1 MPDSV
6 VEEWISVERLEQKKN
21 HRQAATGRR
30 LDICRKGP
38 TVIIEKKEVTPMR
51 ALKGEP
57 QTQRD
62 RGTDL
67 NNVVRQDLSCP
78 GFHGQ
83 LIRRLQRT
91 VLHGRLII
99 QRLMKSFT
107 IVKQFDVLKD
117 FASCFIPRLK
127 VAVVNEFIL

>member
-1 MPDSV
+1 MSQESAESKASPVHSFESLSFELTLGLLGQMHPV
-6 VEEWISVERLEQKKN
+6 I
-21 HRQAATGRR
+21 
-30 LDICRKGP
+30 RKG
-38 TVIIEKKEVTPMR
+38 IR
-51 ALKGEP
+51 KGS
-57 QTQRD
+57 RD
-62 RGTDL
+62 QEG
-67 NNVVRQDLSCP
+67 VKLSCP